1 MADLDLAL
9 DSSSLLAKLVDVPSV
24 SGDETELADMVERA
38 LRKLAHLTV
47 VRDGNCVLAGTTLGR
62 SQRVII
68 AGHLDTV
75 PIAGNLPS
83 RRDSGRLYGCGTS
96 DMKAG
101 IAVMLRLASLLTEP
115 TYDVTYIFYDCEEI
129 EATRNG
135 LGRLVREHPE
145 WIDGQFAIVMEPSD
159 GAVEAGCQG
168 TLRARVTVPGARSH
182 SARSWLGVNAI
193 HAAVPVLAALAAY
206 EPRRV
211 LIDGLEFR
219 EGLNAVAI
227 TGGVAGNVVPDEC
240 VVTVNYRFAPDRS
253 VEDAFSHVR
262 SVFQGFECVLTDSAP
277 GALPG
282 LSSEIGA
289 AFVAHV
295 GGDVGP
301 KFGWTDVARFTE
313 LGIPAINF
321 GPGDPMLAHQ
331 RLEYVELS
339 RLDECERVLTSFLAS
354 SAGTAGS

>member
-1 MADLDLAL
+1 MADLDLTL
-9 DSSSLLAKLVDVPSV
+9 DSSSLLAAIVDVPSV
-24 SGDETELADMVERA
+24 SGDEAELADMVERA
-38 LRKLAHLTV
+38 LRTLAHLTV
-47 VRDGNCVLAGTTLGR
+47 VRDGNCVLASTTIGR

-101 IAVMLRLASLLTEP
+101 IAVMLRLASALRDP
-115 TYDVTYIFYDCEEI
+115 TYDVTFIFYDCEEI

-168 TLRARVTVPGARSH
+168 TLRARVTVPGHRAH

-193 HAAVPVLAALAAY
+193 HAAAPVLHALAAY
-206 EPRRV
+206 APRRV

-240 VVTVNYRFAPDRS
+240 VITVNYRFAPDRS

-262 SVFQGFECVLTDSAP
+262 SVFDGFECVLTDSAP

-282 LSSEIGA
+282 LSSDIGG

-331 RLEYVELS
+331 RLECVELS
-339 RLDECERVLTSFLAS
+339 RLDDCERVLTSFLEAP
-354 SAGTAGS
+354 AAADRP